1 MFKNVLDSFR
11 GEDLEIFIVQFCVCE
26 MLIDVQ
32 DDLSCWKFG
41 VDLIYRYLV
50 FIKFVVFLL
59 DSISF
64 WLSKIMFFQESGFF
78 N

>member
-41 VDLIYRYLV
+41 VDLIY
-50 FIKFVVFLL
+50 
-59 DSISF
+59 
-64 WLSKIMFFQESGFF
+64 
-78 N
+78 